1 MRDKDKGHNKKAD
14 REHLIKIHLE
24 SQLSLFL
31 SLPYWHARNTLL
43 QRLSKFN
50 LRWHVADFYNK
61 FAPVGQD
68 AGMGGKV
75 SCDGK
80 ESEKGRDVMAMTGL
94 DCGEKGK
101 PLVAGKGEVAEG

>member
-1 MRDKDKGHNKKAD
+1 MF
-14 REHLIKIHLE
+14 HLE

-31 SLPYWHARNTLL
+31 SLPYRHARNTLL

-68 AGMGGKV
+68 AERDGKV
-75 SCDGK
+75 SCD
-80 ESEKGRDVMAMTGL
+80 EREILKGRDVMAMTGL
-94 DCGEKGK
+94 DCGERER
-101 PLVAGKGEVAEG
+101 PLVAGKGEGAGD

>member
-1 MRDKDKGHNKKAD
+1 
-14 REHLIKIHLE
+14 
-24 SQLSLFL
+24 
-31 SLPYWHARNTLL
+31 
-43 QRLSKFN
+43 
-50 LRWHVADFYNK
+50 
-61 FAPVGQD
+61 
-68 AGMGGKV
+68 MGGKV